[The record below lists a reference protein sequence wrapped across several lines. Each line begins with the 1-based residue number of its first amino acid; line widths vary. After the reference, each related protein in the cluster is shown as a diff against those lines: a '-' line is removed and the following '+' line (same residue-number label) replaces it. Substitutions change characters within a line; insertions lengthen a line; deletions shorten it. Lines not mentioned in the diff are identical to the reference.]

1 MHSEHK
7 PTCVVVGEAFTM
19 YHLDIDRLD
28 EFKVDTKKNSVS
40 NFHSLIITGLK
51 VFQKKVFSISTKLT
65 NIHFILM
72 TNIFIFLVKKI

>member
-28 EFKVDTKKNSVS
+28 EFTVDTKKKTVYQ
-40 NFHSLIITGLK
+40 I
-51 VFQKKVFSISTKLT
+51 SI
-65 NIHFILM
+65 H
-72 TNIFIFLVKKI
+72 